1 MLKRVIHSLPIR
13 TKIWIGFGLVL
24 IVLMLVSGLT
34 LVNLQGV
41 QGGVSEV
48 VKERQPTVMLS
59 KELAARLQEAAS
71 SMGFYLLSKE
81 ADHKSAYQKEL
92 TEANKAIA
100 ALQVLPAVQNHP
112 PSRTLVEKIG
122 ANVKKFRGLEP
133 KLFKTADSFVDNF
146 PGLAYASEQLYPINR
161 TLDHLVS
168 EMITSEMEQDASAA
182 RKQLLADISNLRY
195 IWSNVMRGVRAYLAF
210 RSESG
215 AQEMERFVGQTD
227 ELIKKIAAYDDLLS
241 FEQAYAVEQFQ
252 EEFATFQEKYKNILT
267 IHGGEQWRTDAWLV
281 RSELGPLFTAI
292 KSDLDALIEI
302 QESAIRET
310 SEALVNDAADTN
322 RLVGSLFLFGLT
334 LGVLVSWFIA
344 RNISLPVRI
353 AAETMEDIA
362 KGEGDLTRKLSK
374 SSDDEIGHMADAFNA
389 FVEKIGAII
398 RQTTHSTTAVIG
410 AVVKT
415 SENTNHITQRILE
428 QEEETERVATAI
440 NQMTATIT
448 EVAQNAATAEQ
459 AAREAH
465 EEMQQGSR
473 VVSENADAIQTLA
486 QEVEAAENVVREV
499 EKDSE
504 SIGAVIDVIK
514 TIAEQT
520 NLLALNAAIEAARAG
535 EQGRGFA
542 VVADEVRNL
551 ATRTQESTI
560 EIEQMILRLQEGTQ
574 RAVSAMASGRSH
586 AESNVEKAQG
596 ALESLRSITEA
607 MNTINQMNSQIAVA
621 VQEQRDVAEEVN
633 RNIVNISS
641 GSKEAAQHAH
651 SASDTIDALGTLAA
665 DLQKVVQQF
674 KITGDKGLD
683 FESAKLAHL
692 AWKARLRSFLDGRES
707 LTHKEAVSH
716 HDCVLGKWYYS
727 EGLANYGEVPGMK
740 EIEPPHAEMHQLIK
754 QIITLKSEG
763 KTHEAEKLYKKVEP
777 LSEQIIGLLDD
788 VEQQLV
794 AG

>member
-1 MLKRVIHSLPIR
+1 MIKRVIHSLPIR

-24 IVLMLVSGLT
+24 MVLMLVSGLT
-34 LVNLQGV
+34 LFNLQGV
-41 QGGVSEV
+41 QGGVTEV
-48 VKERQPTVMLS
+48 VKERQPTVLLS
-59 KELAARLQEAAS
+59 KQLATQLQQATS
-71 SMGFYLLSKE
+71 SMGFFLLSKE

-92 TEANKAIA
+92 AEAGKTIA
-100 ALQVLPAVQNHP
+100 ALRALPAVQEHP
-112 PSRTLVEKIG
+112 ESHALMEKIE
-122 ANVKKFRGLEP
+122 ANIKKFRQLEP
-133 KLFKTADSFVDNF
+133 KLFKTADSFIDNF
-146 PGLAYASEQLYPINR
+146 PGLAYASKELYPINR

-168 EMITSEMEQDASAA
+168 EMITSEMEQEASEQ

-210 RSESG
+210 RSDSG
-215 AQEMERFVGQTD
+215 AEEMTRFVGQAD
-227 ELIKKIAAYDDLLS
+227 ELIQKIAAYDDLLS

-252 EEFATFQEKYKNILT
+252 EEFSTFKDKYKNIFT
-267 IHGGEQWRTDAWLV
+267 IHGGDQWRTDAWLV

-292 KSDLDALIEI
+292 NTDLDALIEI
-302 QESAIRET
+302 QESAIQLT
-310 SEALVNDAADTN
+310 SEALVNDSEDTT
-322 RLVGSLFLFGLT
+322 RMVGSLFVFGLI
-334 LGVLVSWFIA
+334 LGILISWFIA
-344 RNISLPVRI
+344 RNISLPVRT

-362 KGEGDLTRKLSK
+362 RGEGDLTRKLSK
-374 SSDDEIGHMADAFNA
+374 SGDDEIGHMADAFNA

-410 AVVKT
+410 AVVQT
-415 SENTNHITQRILE
+415 SENTNHITHRILE

-459 AAREAH
+459 AAQEAH
-465 EEMQQGSR
+465 NEMQQGSR
-473 VVSENADAIQTLA
+473 VVSESAEAIQTLA

-504 SIGAVIDVIK
+504 NIGAVIDVIK

-560 EIEQMILRLQEGTQ
+560 EIEEMILRLQEGTQ
-574 RAVSAMASGRSH
+574 RAVSAMATGRTH
-586 AESNVEKAQG
+586 AEANVEKAQG
-596 ALESLRSITEA
+596 ALDSLRSISEA
-607 MNTINQMNSQIAVA
+607 INTINQMNTQIASA
-621 VQEQRDVAEEVN
+621 AQEQRDVAEEVN
-633 RNIVNISS
+633 RNIVNISN
-641 GSKEAAQHAH
+641 GSKEAAQHAR
-651 SASDTIDALGTLAA
+651 SASDTIDSLGALAS

-727 EGLANYGEVPGMK
+727 EGLANYGDVPGMK
-740 EIEPPHAEMHQLIK
+740 EIEPPHAQMHKIIK
-754 QIITLKSEG
+754 QIITLKEEG
-763 KTHEAEKLYKKVEP
+763 KTHEAEALYEKVEP
-777 LSEQIIGLLDD
+777 LSQQIIGLLDD
-788 VEQQLV
+788 VEQRLV